1 MSVIIGAAQY
11 RRMGCNALLAL
22 ALMVLPT
29 ITQAADTKPAA
40 GNSAS
45 SFSYRRADLGSGYST
60 SSILKLPNNTS
71 YLVTCNCDDRTLQDM
86 SCPTQAYACTCV
98 PHAYLMCQ

>member
-1 MSVIIGAAQY
+1 MRAVIGATRY
-11 RRMGCNALLAL
+11 RRTCCRASLVLAL
-22 ALMVLPT
+22 IALPA
-29 ITQAADTKPAA
+29 ITQAAATKPDA

-60 SSILKLPNNTS
+60 SSILKLPNNSS
-71 YLVTCNCDDRTLQDM
+71 YLVTCNCDDRTLQDI